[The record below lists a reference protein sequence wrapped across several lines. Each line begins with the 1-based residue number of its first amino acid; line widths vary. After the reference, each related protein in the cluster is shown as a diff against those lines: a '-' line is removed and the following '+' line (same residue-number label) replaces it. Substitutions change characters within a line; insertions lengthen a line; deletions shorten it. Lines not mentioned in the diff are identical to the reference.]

1 MKIAEYHEKLKNGES
16 CVSLIVAY
24 LKRIE
29 ELDPKINA
37 FITVTKEIAIQEA
50 ESVDSM
56 IKNNNGDVEGLIKKY
71 PLLGIPVGYKDLYS
85 TKAVLTTAGSK
96 ILRDYYPPYDAT
108 IVQKVHDTGA
118 IMIGKLNCDA
128 FGHGATGHNRDFGD
142 THNPYDLSR
151 VPGGSSSGAGASVAA
166 DMAMVG
172 FGTDTGSSVRS
183 PANWCNLVGI
193 KPTYGRVSR
202 YGISAMGS
210 SLDTIGHITQTIEDN
225 AKVLQVTAGFDKS
238 DATSSNDGHV
248 DYLADIKKGVKGLR
262 IGVPKEYL
270 TDDVDLDIRNT
281 TRDALKVYE
290 KLGAEIIDISLPN
303 TKYALAVYY
312 IITPSEVSSNLG
324 RYDGIRFGHKR
335 EDFGDEAKRRIMIG
349 TYVLS
354 EGYYDAYYLKALKV
368 RELLVNDFKKA
379 FETVDVI
386 IAPVAPMDPPKIGE
400 SLDDPL
406 KMYLIDIFTVTANL
420 TQSPSLSVPAG
431 FSTAGL
437 PIGIQLMGKH
447 FDEAT
452 LYRVGYA
459 LEQELKLYERKPNL

>member
-128 FGHGATGHNRDFGD
+128 FGHGATGHNSDFGD

-281 TRDALKVYE
+281 TRDALKIYE

>member
-96 ILRDYYPPYDAT
+96 ILRDYYHPYDAT

-128 FGHGATGHNRDFGD
+128 FGHGATGHNSDFGD

-270 TDDVDLDIRNT
+270 TDDVDLDIRDT
-281 TRDALKVYE
+281 TRDALKIYE

>member
-1 MKIAEYHEKLKNGES
+1 MTIAEYHQKLKNGEP
-16 CVSLIVAY
+16 CINLISSY
-24 LKRIE
+24 LGRIE
-29 ELDPKINA
+29 NIDPKLNA
-37 FITVTKEIAIQEA
+37 FITVTKDQALKEA
-50 ESVDSM
+50 EQVDKLLKDS
-56 IKNNNGDVEGLIKKY
+56 NGDIDGLIIKY

-85 TKAVLTTAGSK
+85 TKGILTTAGSN
-96 ILRDYYPPYDAT
+96 ILKGYYPPYDAT
-108 IVQKVHDTGA
+108 VVQKMKDAGA
-118 IMIGKLNCDA
+118 IMLGKLNCDA
-128 FGHGATGHNRDFGD
+128 FGHGATGHNSDFGD
-142 THNPYDLSR
+142 TKNPYDLSR
-151 VPGGSSSGAGASVAA
+151 VPGGSSSGSGAAVAA
-166 DMAMVG
+166 DMVIVG

-183 PANWCNLVGI
+183 PANWCNMVGI

-210 SLDTIGHITQTIEDN
+210 SLDTIGHITQTVEDN
-225 AKVLQVTAGFDKS
+225 AKILQVTAGFDKS
-238 DATSSNDGHV
+238 DATSSKDANF
-248 DYLADIKKGVKGLR
+248 DYLTSLKDGVKGLR

-270 TDDVDLDIRNT
+270 TDDVDIDIRNAT
-281 TRDALKVYE
+281 KDALKVCE

-368 RELLVNDFKKA
+368 RELLVDDFKKA
-379 FETVDVI
+379 FEKVDVI

-437 PIGIQLMGKH
+437 PIGIQIMGKH

-459 LEQELKLYERKPNL
+459 LEQELKLYERRPNL

>member
-128 FGHGATGHNRDFGD
+128 FGHGATGHNSDFGD